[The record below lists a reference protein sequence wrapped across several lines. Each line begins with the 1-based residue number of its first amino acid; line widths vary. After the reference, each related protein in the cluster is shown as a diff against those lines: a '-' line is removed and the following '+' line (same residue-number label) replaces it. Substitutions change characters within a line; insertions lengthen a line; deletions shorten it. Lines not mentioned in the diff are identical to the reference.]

1 MNTLSNGWRLMW
13 SFLVAFV
20 LWTFVTLTQN
30 PEDHKPF
37 DVPLQIKNLPAN
49 MVVIDESGVVQTSY
63 GTVEVK
69 VRAAKNTLNQIR
81 DVDLQAVVDLS
92 SATANG
98 EPQLFSVQ
106 AATTRDDL
114 GYYTFDDEML
124 QVALR
129 IDEMQTSELPIEIDQ
144 RNNSMAN
151 IAFETPNVVIEGPRT
166 TVQIQAPRML
176 MNRIKQAKVVI
187 ESAANMTASYQS
199 EYPVVVV
206 DRTDTPIT
214 GVTLTPATVNV
225 KVEVRAKVGSKQVLV
240 KPQTRGYVAAGYR
253 LREIR
258 VNPVLMSISG
268 GYKFIEAINS
278 VTTQPIDISNLTET
292 ITQTVQIV
300 VPENISF
307 YEYDQQNK
315 ITVDVGLVIE
325 KDQQPTRMRIPVAV
339 TLVDVP
345 DGVSVQVSPAIVTLD
360 VLMSPAALQR
370 GALTQIQAVV
380 AVGQWDATMTTRAV
394 VITVPKDVELISG
407 NTDVQLSVIAVAP
420 PQDTEEPTATE
431 AQITPVTLT
440 PTLTMTVT
448 PTKLVP

>member
-1 MNTLSNGWRLMW
+1 MNRLSNGWRLVG
-13 SFLVAFV
+13 SFVAAFI

-30 PEDHKPF
+30 PEDHKLF

-49 MVVIDESGVVQTSY
+49 MVVIDENGVVQTSY
-63 GTVEVK
+63 GTVAVK
-69 VRAAKNTLNQIR
+69 MRAAKNTLNQIR

-92 SATANG
+92 NATANG
-98 EPQLFSVQ
+98 EPQMFFVR

-124 QVALR
+124 QA
-129 IDEMQTSELPIEIDQ
+129 SELPIEIDQ

-151 IAFETPNVVIEGPRT
+151 IAFETPNVVIESPRT

-187 ESAANMTASYQS
+187 ENSASMTASYQS

-206 DRTDTPIT
+206 DSTDTPIN
-214 GVTLTPATVNV
+214 GVTLTPATVTV

-258 VNPVLMSISG
+258 VNPVLMAISG

-278 VTTQPIDISNLTET
+278 VTTQPIDISNLSET

-325 KDQQPTRMRIPVAV
+325 KDSQPTRMRIPVAI

-345 DGVSVQVSPAIVTLD
+345 DGVTVQVSPAIVTLD

-370 GALTQIQAVV
+370 GALTQVQAVV
-380 AVGQWDATMTTRAV
+380 AVGQWDATTTTRAV
-394 VITVPKDVELISG
+394 VIIVPKDVELIGG
-407 NTDVQLSVIAVAP
+407 NTDVQLSVVEVAP
-420 PQDTEEPTATE
+420 PQVTEEPTATE
-431 AQITPVTLT
+431 APITPVILT

-448 PTKLVP
+448 PTKAVP

>member
-13 SFLVAFV
+13 SFVVAFV
-20 LWTFVTLTQN
+20 LWMFVTYTQN
-30 PEDHKPF
+30 PDGSQLF

-49 MVVIDESGVVQTSY
+49 MVVIDENGVVQTSY
-63 GTVEVK
+63 GVVP
-69 VRAAKNTLNQIR
+69 VMMRAAKNTINQIR
-81 DVDLQAVVDLS
+81 DVDLQAEVDLS
-92 SATANG
+92 NATPNG
-98 EPQLFSVQ
+98 EPQEFSVRP
-106 AATTRDDL
+106 ATTRDDL
-114 GYYTFDDEML
+114 GYYTFDEIKK
-124 QVALR
+124 VKLR

-151 IAFETPNVVIEGPRT
+151 IAFEMPNVTIEGLST

-187 ESAANMTASYQS
+187 ENSASMTASYQS

-206 DRTDTPIT
+206 DRADKPIT
-214 GVTLTPATVNV
+214 GITLTPATVNV

-325 KDQQPTRMRIPVAV
+325 KDLQPTRMRIPVAI

-345 DGVSVQVSPAIVTLD
+345 DGVTVQVSPAIVTLD

-370 GALTQIQAVV
+370 GALTQVQAVV
-380 AVGQWDATMTTRAV
+380 AVGQWDATTTTRAV
-394 VITVPKDVELISG
+394 VITVPKDVELIGG
-407 NTDVQLSVIAVAP
+407 NTNVQLSVVEVAP
-420 PQDTEEPTATE
+420 TQVTEEPTATE

-440 PTLTMTVT
+440 PTLSMTVT
-448 PTKLVP
+448 PTKAVP